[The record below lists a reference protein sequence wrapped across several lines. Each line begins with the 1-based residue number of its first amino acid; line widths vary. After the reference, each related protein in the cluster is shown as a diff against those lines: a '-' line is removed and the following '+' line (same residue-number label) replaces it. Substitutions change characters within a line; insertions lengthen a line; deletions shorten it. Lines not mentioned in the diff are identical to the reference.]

1 MDISS
6 LKYYEQQ
13 MAINAT
19 SLVSGV
25 QSTASK
31 TGSVSGTD
39 AVSGAGAA
47 DSFESTLAA
56 ALNTPVTSE
65 YTASGTL
72 TADAVSGTQ
81 TTGAASQTASEA
93 SASAGTQ
100 STYDA
105 AQGTSQASGSS
116 GSGGS
121 SSSSSDSDTTTE
133 MIRQPDGSIYLKTT
147 TTNSDGTSTV
157 TLTKIADGGAGSM
170 ENILG
175 VNANDKL
182 SSILN
187 NGQNSSGTSSAAGA
201 VSSSN
206 S

>member
-39 AVSGAGAA
+39 AVSGTGAA

-116 GSGGS
+116 GSGG
-121 SSSSSDSDTTTE
+121 SSSSDSDTTTE

>member
-56 ALNTPVTSE
+56 ALNTPLTSE

-81 TTGAASQTASEA
+81 TTGAASQTASQA
-93 SASAGTQ
+93 SVSAGTQ
-100 STYDA
+100 GTSDA

-116 GSGGS
+116 GSGG
-121 SSSSSDSDTTTE
+121 SSSSDSDTTTE